1 MTKQNQQQPQQ
12 EQQQQNTSQRGNNP
26 DQQGGKNAQG
36 QSGAQTS
43 QGQPGA
49 RQSDQGG
56 ARESAG
62 SRKQDAPIGS
72 QRGQASQQQP
82 ERTDDDDESPE
93 MNQAGEKSSSDKLRQ
108 GALDTQYGTDSASK
122 TEQTNRPQGSQP
134 QGSQSTG
141 SDRDTMSGSRNKDR

>member
-1 MTKQNQQQPQQ
+1 MTKQNRQQPQQ
-12 EQQQQNTSQRGNNP
+12 DQQQKNTSQRENNP

-36 QSGAQTS
+36 QSGAKGS

-56 ARESAG
+56 ARESTG
-62 SRKQDAPIGS
+62 SRQQDAPTGS
-72 QRGQASQQQP
+72 QRGQKTSQHGSKLI
-82 ERTDDDDESPE
+82 DDDDESPE
-93 MNQAGEKSSSDKLRQ
+93 MNQAGEQSSSEKLRQ

-122 TEQTNRPQGSQP
+122 TGQANRP